1 MRGEKTCVLKR
12 FQEILT
18 KRSKRAGF
26 AGQGGKNTDVKNK
39 PVVKTYSVKSM
50 GGLNGMI
57 QRNEK
62 SDTLLSDMA
71 NVSKENLEKIR
82 QELLKNERTQYLKE
96 KVKDKNGK
104 LRNRQPRE
112 LLINTL
118 LYFVAFEMVN
128 WKDGQAKHYM
138 RLTR

>member
-1 MRGEKTCVLKR
+1 
-12 FQEILT
+12 
-18 KRSKRAGF
+18 
-26 AGQGGKNTDVKNK
+26 
-39 PVVKTYSVKSM
+39 M

-128 WKDGQAKHYM
+128 WNDGQQKHYM

>member
-1 MRGEKTCVLKR
+1 
-12 FQEILT
+12 
-18 KRSKRAGF
+18 
-26 AGQGGKNTDVKNK
+26 
-39 PVVKTYSVKSM
+39 M

-82 QELLKNERTQYLKE
+82 EELLEHERTQYLKE